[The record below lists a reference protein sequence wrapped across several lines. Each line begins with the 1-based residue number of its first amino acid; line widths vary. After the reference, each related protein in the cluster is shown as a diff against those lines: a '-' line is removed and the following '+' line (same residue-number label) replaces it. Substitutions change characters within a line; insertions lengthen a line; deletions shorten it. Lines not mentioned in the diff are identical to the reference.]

1 MKTDSRIGGGASA
14 HVYRHALT
22 SSISLFLQCLA
33 GVVDPKAKRRVQW
46 TPLAASTAAVL
57 MALDA
62 DTALTGRFPHVR
74 SCLKRNCRGRRRTGK
89 SYNGW
94 IKALE
99 RQSDVSLPLVKT
111 ELRGH
116 VRKRLTRIDPTSP
129 WLLLAVDGSK
139 EELPRTA
146 DHEKGFGIA
155 DNGIYPQA
163 FVTTVV
169 EVHTGLPW
177 DWRIGEARSS
187 EREHLS
193 QMIGDLPADTLLL
206 ADAYYIGFPIW
217 SQLCAKEQPF
227 LIRVGGNV
235 RLITGLWPHAQIT
248 RQRDIVYV
256 WPKKARKTR
265 APLKLRLIKVGS
277 GDKAVYLLTNV
288 LDSKRLSKQAAGHI
302 YRLRWSVELFYRT
315 LKRTLGCAK
324 LRSKAARRAR
334 IELEWTLVALTI
346 VMLLGIDAAVKRRR
360 DPRKL
365 SPAQLIRTMRVAL
378 RSETAY
384 GPRAR
389 SALNRALGNCL
400 RDAYQRKASKQSRHR
415 IVTSNTPKTKINPPI
430 VQKATKNE
438 QQEARKYHQSVAA

>member
-1 MKTDSRIGGGASA
+1 MQTDSRIGGGASA
-14 HVYRHALT
+14 HVYRHALVA
-22 SSISLFLQCLA
+22 SISLFLQCLA
-33 GVVDPKAKRRVQW
+33 KMVDPSAKRRVQW
-46 TPLAASTAAVL
+46 TPQAASTAAVL

-62 DTALTGRFPHVR
+62 DTALAGRFAHVR
-74 SCLKRNCRGRRRTGK
+74 SCMKGNHRRRRRTGTT
-89 SYNGW
+89 YNGLLQ
-94 IKALE
+94 ALE
-99 RQSDVSLPLVKT
+99 RQNEVTLPLVKT

-116 VRKRLTRIDPTSP
+116 VRKRLARIDPTGP

-146 DHEKGFGIA
+146 DHEKVFGIA

-163 FVTTVV
+163 FITAVV
-169 EVHTGLPW
+169 EVHTGMPW

-193 QMIGDLPADTLLL
+193 QMIGDLPANALLL
-206 ADAYYIGFPIW
+206 ADAHYIGFPIW

-235 RLITGLWPHAQIT
+235 RLLTGLWPDAQIT
-248 RQRDIVYV
+248 RERDMVYV
-256 WPKKARKTR
+256 WPKKLRKSS
-265 APLKLRLIKVGS
+265 APLKLRLIKVGT

-288 LDSKRLSKQAAGHI
+288 WDSKRLSKKAAGTI
-302 YRLRWSVELFYRT
+302 YRLRWGVELFYRT

-346 VMLLGIDAAVKRRR
+346 VMLLGIDATVKRRR

-365 SPAQLIRTMRVAL
+365 SPAQLIRTLRATL
-378 RSETAY
+378 RSETAS
-384 GPRAR
+384 GSRAH
-389 SALNRALGNCL
+389 AVLDRALGNCL
-400 RDAYQRKASKQSRHR
+400 RDNYQRKTSKQSRHR
-415 IVTSNTPKTKINPPI
+415 IITRNTPKTRIQPPI
-430 VQKATKNE
+430 VQKATTQE
-438 QQEARKYHQSVAA
+438 QQEALKYRQNLAA